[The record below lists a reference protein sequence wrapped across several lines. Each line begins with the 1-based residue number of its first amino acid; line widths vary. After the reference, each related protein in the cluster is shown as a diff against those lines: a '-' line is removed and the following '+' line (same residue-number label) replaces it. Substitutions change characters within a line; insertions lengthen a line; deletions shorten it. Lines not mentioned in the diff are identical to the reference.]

1 MILRRVLLL
10 LIVTMQSFLIFAQDA
25 PDFTVTDSWGT
36 THHLYQDYLDQGKTV
51 VIEVFFADCPPC
63 NAIANSMQPLYQ
75 TWGAGQA
82 DVQFI
87 ELSILQSDTDA
98 KVNTYK
104 SNHNTTYPAVGGQ
117 GGSVA
122 AVATYK
128 NGTYGP
134 YTGTPLF
141 VVIAPDKSVNY
152 DVSGNSIPNTIAALN
167 AAIEATGAQGTN
179 TATSE
184 PEKKLPLSL
193 VSNMVEERLMLQY
206 EGTPTSIKTTIISI
220 MGQVYTSAQFP
231 MDDDTTIQLDVS
243 DLQDGIWVL
252 KAQDV
257 KSTAMASYLFVKF

>member
-1 MILRRVLLL
+1 
-10 LIVTMQSFLIFAQDA
+10 MQSLVLFSQDA

-36 THHLYQDYLDQGKTV
+36 THSLYQDYLDQGKTV

-63 NAIANSMQPLYQ
+63 NAIASSVEPLYQ

-128 NGTYGP
+128 SGLYGP

-152 DVSGNSIPNTIAALN
+152 DVSGNNIPTTIAALH
-167 AAIEATGAQGTN
+167 AAIEATGAQGTS
-179 TATSE
+179 ATSVI
-184 PEKKLPLSL
+184 EKTLPLSL
-193 VSNMVEERLMLQY
+193 RSNMVDTELILQY
-206 EGTPTSIKTTIISI
+206 DGAPTSINATIFNI

-231 MDDDTTIQLDVS
+231 IENGTPIQLNVS
-243 DLQDGIWVL
+243 DLQDGIWLL
-252 KAQDV
+252 KAQDAN
-257 KSTAMASYLFVKF
+257 STDMATYLFVKF